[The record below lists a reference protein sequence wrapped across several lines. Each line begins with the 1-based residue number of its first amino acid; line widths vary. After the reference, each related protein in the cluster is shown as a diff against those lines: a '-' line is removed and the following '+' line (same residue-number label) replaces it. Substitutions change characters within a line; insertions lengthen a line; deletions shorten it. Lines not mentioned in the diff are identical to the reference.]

1 MLPKIVVE
9 AVLPSIEGRDVD
21 LTMSRRDVGQG
32 LTPRANGRC

>member
-1 MLPKIVVE
+1 MLNKIVVE

-32 LTPRANGRC
+32 LTLRANGRC

>member
-32 LTPRANGRC
+32 LTPHANDHC